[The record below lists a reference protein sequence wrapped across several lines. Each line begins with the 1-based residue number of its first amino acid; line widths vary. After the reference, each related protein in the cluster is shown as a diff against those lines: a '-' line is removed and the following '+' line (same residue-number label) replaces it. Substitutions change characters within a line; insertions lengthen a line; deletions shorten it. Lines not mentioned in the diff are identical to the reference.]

1 MKLKLLA
8 SAAAAATLFALPAFA
23 QTTVNTGYVG
33 ASAGFA
39 QSDDVD
45 GEVLVL
51 EGAGSLSLG
60 GTLGLQLDAAVVNAE
75 FDEIGTNTTIQGR
88 AHVFTRTDAF
98 LFGGFAAIAS
108 NEFED
113 DGAEN
118 AYGLGIEAQAYL
130 PQVTLG
136 ASLGW
141 FRGDDE
147 EEDEDSDAMG
157 VTGVARFFVTE
168 NFSLEAGIDWTEAD
182 DDDLTTLGLQ
192 AEYKLGDS
200 PVSFI
205 GGFTNTDVG
214 EGDDA
219 QAVFIGV
226 RLNGPGSL
234 LDRDRRGPSL

>member
-33 ASAGFA
+33 ATAGFA
-39 QSDDVD
+39 QADDED
-45 GEVLVL
+45 GEILAL
-51 EGAGSLSLG
+51 EGAGTLSLG
-60 GTLGLQLDAAVVNAE
+60 GTLGLQLDAAVVNT
-75 FDEIGTNTTIQGR
+75 EIDGFGTNTTIGGR
-88 AHVFTRTDAF
+88 AHLFTRTDTF

-118 AYGLGIEAQAYL
+118 AYGLGLEAQAYL
-130 PQVTLG
+130 PQLTLG
-136 ASLGW
+136 ANIGW
-141 FRGDDE
+141 FRGD
-147 EEDEDSDAMG
+147 EEDEDSDTMG
-157 VTGVARFFVTE
+157 VGAVARFFVNE
-168 NFSLEAGIDWTEAD
+168 NFSLEAGIDWSEAD
-182 DDDLTTLGLQ
+182 EDDFTTFGLQ

-205 GGFTNTDVG
+205 GGFSNTDLG
-214 EGDDA
+214 DGDDS